1 MRTVVVGAGVGG
13 LAAAVRLAATGHE
26 VTVFEQ
32 ADRVGGKLGS
42 LSHQG
47 FRFDTGPSLLT
58 LPEVFADLIPDLA
71 DHLVRLDPVVR
82 HVFPDGTILDSTS
95 DSAAMTAAV
104 RNALGDKAAG
114 DWSRVWDRAGRI
126 WEASWRHVLRNPHP
140 APWRQ
145 AWRLRDLAAIRP
157 GSTLRAA
164 TRGLDPRLR
173 MLLDRYATYTGSDP
187 RRAPAAL
194 LAIPYAELT
203 HGGWYVRGGLARIA
217 DLLHD
222 RARALDATV
231 HTAMPVAGIITGSGR
246 VRGVRLADGSQ
257 VPADAVVANADAL
270 SVYRDLLPTP
280 PRAHRLAA
288 RSLSGFVLLLGLR
301 GRTPGLAHHTV
312 WFPADY
318 DAEFDSAFTGRLVDD
333 PAVYVSVADDPAVRP
348 DGHEA
353 WFVLVNAPPQGP
365 VDWRAPG
372 LAQGYADRVLD
383 TLAARGVDVRDRVVF
398 REVLTPADLE
408 ARTLTPGGA
417 IYGTPSHGPRG
428 LLRPPNR
435 GPVAGLYLVGGS
447 VHPGGG
453 LPLVAL
459 SAEIVAATIGPAV
472 ASRRGCPSSD

>member
-82 HVFPDGTILDSTS
+82 HVFPDGAILDSTS

-173 MLLDRYATYTGSDP
+173 MLL
-187 RRAPAAL
+187 
-194 LAIPYAELT
+194 
-203 HGGWYVRGGLARIA
+203 
-217 DLLHD
+217 
-222 RARALDATV
+222 
-231 HTAMPVAGIITGSGR
+231 
-246 VRGVRLADGSQ
+246 
-257 VPADAVVANADAL
+257 
-270 SVYRDLLPTP
+270 
-280 PRAHRLAA
+280 
-288 RSLSGFVLLLGLR
+288 
-301 GRTPGLAHHTV
+301 
-312 WFPADY
+312 
-318 DAEFDSAFTGRLVDD
+318 
-333 PAVYVSVADDPAVRP
+333 
-348 DGHEA
+348 
-353 WFVLVNAPPQGP
+353 
-365 VDWRAPG
+365 
-372 LAQGYADRVLD
+372 
-383 TLAARGVDVRDRVVF
+383 
-398 REVLTPADLE
+398 
-408 ARTLTPGGA
+408 
-417 IYGTPSHGPRG
+417 
-428 LLRPPNR
+428 
-435 GPVAGLYLVGGS
+435 
-447 VHPGGG
+447 
-453 LPLVAL
+453 
-459 SAEIVAATIGPAV
+459 
-472 ASRRGCPSSD
+472 